1 MVSGAGGV
9 AGGHGGWEDVV
20 VPGGRGGWC
29 VRSRTLGLVVSCGSR
44 RKTAKVG

>member
-1 MVSGAGGV
+1 V
-9 AGGHGGWEDVV
+9 AGGSGRRADVV
-20 VPGGRGGWC
+20 VVGGGGGGWC